1 MATANFRFNAKDQQP
16 IIDLLRARDAAQL
29 QDKPGRVDVNPVKSH
44 VKFLMGKLFMII
56 FLFIVA
62 IIGLASLVIGVI
74 GFNKRCYLPRQ
85 PSIPIWLIVLGG
97 SSIILVVALV
107 TLILVATVIKY
118 NTSEK
123 AFRRAFIVIVG
134 IGGGVLSWSVGPGS
148 NAIFRLP
155 QSSGDCLGF
164 VLTYCTAIYVI
175 LCICSIVYSIYC
187 AYKFW
192 KRCCTRK
199 RNNKA
204 TVVPVQPTDTP
215 QDAAEPSDVPK
226 DIVEPSDAPKDAVEP
241 SDVPKDIV
249 EPSDAPKDEPGSAEV
264 SVCDETSTDLPPLK
278 KIPKK
283 LDTTLH
289 ADSSI
294 ASSD

>member
-1 MATANFRFNAKDQQP
+1 MATANFVFNAPNQKP

-29 QDKPGRVDVNPVKSH
+29 QDKPGRVDVNPIKSH
-44 VKFLMGKLFMII
+44 VKFLMGKLFIII

-62 IIGLASLVIGVI
+62 AIGLASLVIGVI

-107 TLILVATVIKY
+107 ILILVATVIKY

-155 QSSGDCLGF
+155 QSSADCLGY
-164 VLTYCTAIYVI
+164 VLTYCTAIYFI

-192 KRCCTRK
+192 KRCCTSK

-204 TVVPVQPTDTP
+204 TVVPVQPSDTP
-215 QDAAEPSDVPK
+215 QDA
-226 DIVEPSDAPKDAVEP
+226 VEPPGAPKDV
-241 SDVPKDIV
+241 
-249 EPSDAPKDEPGSAEV
+249 PGSTEV

-283 LDTTLH
+283 LDTSLH
-289 ADSSI
+289 VDSSI